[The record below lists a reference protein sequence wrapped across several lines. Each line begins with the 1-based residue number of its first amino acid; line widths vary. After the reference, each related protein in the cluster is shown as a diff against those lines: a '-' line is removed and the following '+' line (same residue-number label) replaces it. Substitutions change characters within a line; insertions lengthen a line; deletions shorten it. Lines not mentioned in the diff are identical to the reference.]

1 MNVSPCPKRKPRSDG
16 EYRPTVA
23 TQLTQADHERM
34 MRRASDLGM
43 NRSQFVAL
51 AVIALLDKMDMA
63 AKYPYSGCP
72 SSAQK
77 AERALRAAAEGAG
90 HAAYGGANG
99 DGL

>member
-1 MNVSPCPKRKPRSDG
+1 MNISPCPKRKPRSDG

-23 TQLTQADHERM
+23 TQLTQADHGRM
-34 MRRASDLGM
+34 MRRAGELGM

-51 AVIALLDKMDMA
+51 AVIALLNKMDMA
-63 AKYPYSGCP
+63 AKYPYSGYP

-90 HAAYGGANG
+90 HPPYTGPNG
-99 DGL
+99 DGQ